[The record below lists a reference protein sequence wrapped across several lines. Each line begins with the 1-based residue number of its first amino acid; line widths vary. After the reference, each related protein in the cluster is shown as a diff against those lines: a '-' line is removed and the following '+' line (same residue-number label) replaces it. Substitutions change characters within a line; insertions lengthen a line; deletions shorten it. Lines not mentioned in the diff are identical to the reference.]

1 MAATDFGSFADKL
14 DRIATNLPKA
24 ASDGAVSVATTIL
37 GDLVVVTPV
46 DTSAALSNWQIGLGA
61 PIDTA
66 IDPYYPG
73 LQGSTYTVSGQEAL
87 AAGKAKL
94 VNKIPGQPIY
104 ISNVLPYIQRLNEG
118 YSGQAPAG
126 FVERAA
132 LIGALIIKKIKLF

>member
-1 MAATDFGSFADKL
+1 MAATDFASFADKL
-14 DRIATNLPKA
+14 DKIAANLPKA

-37 GDLVVVTPV
+37 GDLVIVTPV
-46 DTSAALSNWQIGLGA
+46 DTSAALSNWQIGLGT
-61 PIDTA
+61 PIDSP

-73 LQGSTYTVSGQEAL
+73 IQGSTYTVSGQEAL